1 MPNPSI
7 RRVSLTFDKTKVTI
21 GKKTDLRTGLS
32 AVAAAGRDV
41 WLACDEGCRLE
52 RLASQGDDTFAAHET
67 FALDGLVDLPATPDE
82 EADIEGIDVN
92 DGWLWLVGSH
102 SQKRKKAK
110 ADDSAD
116 EVAAALSTV
125 ERDGNRHLLARIPI
139 RESTLLPR
147 DGAREA
153 GGIKTT
159 ATSSALLDAIRRQ
172 KDAHLTPFLSL
183 PGKDNGFDIEGLAVR
198 GTRVL
203 VGLRGPVLRE
213 WSCILELQ
221 IAADGPSLSLE
232 PVDGAAPYRKHFH
245 KLDGLGIRDLLIVDD
260 DVLILAGPTM
270 AHDGPSGIWRWNAGA
285 KPGAV
290 RADSTVERLLWLP
303 QREGVD
309 RAEGFAMFDSSSG
322 PTSVLIVYDTPAP
335 DRLKGKDTLLAD
347 VVRLP

>member
-7 RRVSLTFDKTKVTI
+7 RRVSLAFDKAKVTI

-32 AVAAAGRDV
+32 AVASSRRDL
-41 WLACDEGCRLE
+41 WLGCDEGCRLE
-52 RLASQGDDTFAAHET
+52 RLTSRGDDTFAAHET
-67 FALDGLVDLPATPDE
+67 FALDGLVTLPAAPGE
-82 EADIEGIDVN
+82 EADIEGMDVN

-102 SQKRKKAK
+102 SLRRKKAK
-110 ADDSAD
+110 ADDSA
-116 EVAAALSTV
+116 EQVASALATV
-125 ERDGNRHLLARIPI
+125 ERDGNRHLLARIPL

-147 DGAREA
+147 DGARQA
-153 GGIKTT
+153 AGIKTT

-172 KDAHLTPFLSL
+172 KDAHLAPFVSL

-221 IAADGPSLSLE
+221 VEADGPLLALE
-232 PVDGAAPYRKHFH
+232 PVDGSAPYRKHFH
-245 KLDGLGIRDLLIVDD
+245 KLDGLGIRDLLVVDD

-270 AHDGPSGIWRWNAGA
+270 AHDGPSGIWRWRKGA
-285 KPGAV
+285 TPGAV
-290 RADSTVERLLWLP
+290 RSGSTVEHLVWLP

-309 RAEGFAMFDSSSG
+309 RAEGFTLFEGASG
-322 PTSVLIVYDTPAP
+322 PTSVLVVYDTPAA
-335 DRLKGKDTLLAD
+335 DRLKGADTVLAD